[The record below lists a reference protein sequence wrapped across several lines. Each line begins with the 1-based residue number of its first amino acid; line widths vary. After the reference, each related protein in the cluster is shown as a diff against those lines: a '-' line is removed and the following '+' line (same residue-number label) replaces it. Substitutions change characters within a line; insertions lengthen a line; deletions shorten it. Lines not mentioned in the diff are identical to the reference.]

1 MNPETET
8 IQPDPG
14 SVHAR
19 SCLAATAALRVST
32 DGPAAAEIAWLQAL
46 HAVELCG
53 QVAELAARCGSIR
66 WPASTLVSG

>member
-14 SVHAR
+14 SMHAR
-19 SCLAATAALRVST
+19 TCLAAAAAPQVSA
-32 DGPAAAEIAWLQAL
+32 DGPAATEIAWLQAL
-46 HAVELCG
+46 HAVELCD

-66 WPASTLVSG
+66 WPAGTLVSG